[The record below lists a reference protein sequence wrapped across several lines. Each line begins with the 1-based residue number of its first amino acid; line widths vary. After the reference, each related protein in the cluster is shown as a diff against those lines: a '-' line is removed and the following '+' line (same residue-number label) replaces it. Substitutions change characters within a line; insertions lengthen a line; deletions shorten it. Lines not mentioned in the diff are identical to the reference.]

1 MFGITPLILIILSLV
16 FQLFFG
22 TRAIYRNITL
32 EFGTVCLISI
42 ISQIVLTIIAYSVA
56 SYNFNK
62 YFEEHPNTTRCG
74 MGFVGLFGLAF
85 LCFIILLLVMIV
97 QYFVKIYAEKT
108 QLK

>member
-1 MFGITPLILIILSLV
+1 MFGIIPLILIILPLL

-22 TRAIYRNITL
+22 TKAIYRNITL

-42 ISQIVLTIIAYSVA
+42 ILQIILTIIAYSVA

-74 MGFVGLFGLAF
+74 MGFLGLFGLAVI
-85 LCFIILLLVMIV
+85 CFIIILLVMTI
-97 QYFVKIYAEKT
+97 QYFVKRYSEKN
-108 QLK
+108 QIK